1 MKFNP
6 LLFGLPF
13 LLLSGVSCSLFEA
26 QNSVSKGLALKPG
39 TRYEVRKALPAN
51 APFDSSKFSSYFVVV
66 SPTVHPPMVAA
77 ANRST
82 RKVRTTA
89 YCHDENDHIVYGKKN
104 AIGTELKFGSVRSA
118 AADWSR
124 YPLGTVFR
132 IAEQPGVIYQV
143 DDYGSALVGTDTI
156 DLYKP
161 SRQLMNDWGVRHVNV
176 EVIRWGSYRQS
187 MQLIKDRTRFPHVRK
202 MFNSLQQRVFEVTSN
217 QTMSAPQLPITAML

>member
-6 LLFGLPF
+6 LLFGLSF

-26 QNSVSKGLALKPG
+26 QSSVPKSLALKPG
-39 TRYEVRKALPAN
+39 TRYEVRKALPAT

-66 SPTVHPPMVAA
+66 SPNVHPPMVAA

-82 RKVRTTA
+82 HKVRTTA

-104 AIGTELKFGSVRSA
+104 AVGTELKFGSVRSA

-132 IAEQPGVIYQV
+132 ISEQPGVLYQV

-161 SRQLMNDWGVRHVNV
+161 NRQLMNDWGVRHVNI
-176 EVIRWGSYRQS
+176 EVIKWGSYRQS

-202 MFNSLQQRVFEVTSN
+202 MFNSLQQRLFEVTGQPTPPAS
-217 QTMSAPQLPITAML
+217 QFPVMAML